1 MTYQEIKN
9 ICKKGKIGLIPG
21 WEGYIKYDYSKKELY
36 FQNKDYIMSE
46 SSLKD
51 KVINRNDLYYII

>member
-1 MTYQEIKN
+1 MSYQEIKN

-36 FQNKDYIMSE
+36 F
-46 SSLKD
+46 
-51 KVINRNDLYYII
+51 